1 MIMKKK
7 IYTSLGL
14 MSGTSMDGVDLSVIK
29 SDGYDEF
36 SSILNIYREF
46 DNHIYKQLIDLR
58 DKISSTEDL
67 KIYSDDLKNLEKKF
81 TLFNAKIINDVMQN
95 VDEEIDLVG
104 FHGQTIF
111 HNSKMKISKQ
121 LGNGKLLS
129 ALIKKIVV
137 NNFRQNDLN
146 HDGQGAP
153 LTPIFHYLISKIIK
167 NKFNID
173 YPLNVVNIGG
183 ITNVT
188 QIKNTLNN
196 LNQNFFAYDIAPGN
210 CLIDEWV
217 RMHVNTSYD
226 KNGNYASS
234 GKVDN
239 LILNQAID
247 NFELKSFNNSLDVK
261 DFDLS
266 FVKGLSF
273 EDGCATLTKFTA
285 FLISNGLEKI
295 SKKNN
300 VSLKNII
307 LCGGGRKNIFLIKS
321 VGEFLKDSN
330 IKIEN
335 IDNYNFDGN
344 FIESQAFAFLAIR
357 SYLNLPI
364 SFPNTT
370 RCKKAISG
378 GEIQKNF

>member
-1 MIMKKK
+1 
-7 IYTSLGL
+7 

-29 SDGYDEF
+29 SDGYNEF
-36 SSILNIYREF
+36 LSILNIYREF
-46 DNHIYKQLIDLR
+46 DDDLYTQLIDLR
-58 DKISSTEDL
+58 DKISSIEDL
-67 KIYSDDLKNLEKKF
+67 KIYSDDLKDLEKKF
-81 TLFNAKIINDVMQN
+81 TLFNAKIINDIMQN

-111 HNSKMKISKQ
+111 HNSKIKISKQ
-121 LGNGKLLS
+121 LGDGKLLS
-129 ALIKKIVV
+129 NLIKKIVV

-167 NKFNID
+167 NKFKID
-173 YPLNVVNIGG
+173 YPLNIVNIGG
-183 ITNVT
+183 ITNIT
-188 QIKNTLNN
+188 QIKDTLDD
-196 LNQNFFAYDIAPGN
+196 LNKNFFAYDIAPGN

-217 RMHVNTSYD
+217 RMHLNTSYD

-300 VSLKNII
+300 ISLKNII
-307 LCGGGRKNIFLIKS
+307 LCGGGRKNSFLIKS
-321 VGEFLKDSN
+321 IREFLDNNN
-330 IKIEN
+330 IRIEDIN
-335 IDNYNFDGN
+335 NYNFDGN

-370 RCKKAISG
+370 RCKEAVSG
-378 GEIQKNF
+378 GQIQKNF

>member
-7 IYTSLGL
+7 IFTSLGL

-29 SDGYDEF
+29 SNGYDEF

-46 DNHIYKQLIDLR
+46 DNDLSKQLIGIR
-58 DKISSTEDL
+58 DKIFSAEDL
-67 KIYSDDLKNLEKKF
+67 RIHSGDLNNLEKRF
-81 TLFNAKIINDVMQN
+81 TLFNVKFINDVIHN
-95 VDEEIDLVG
+95 IDEEIDLIG

-111 HNSKMKISKQ
+111 HNSKIKVSKQ
-121 LGNGKLLS
+121 LGDGKLLS
-129 ALIKKIVV
+129 SLIKKIVI
-137 NNFRQNDLN
+137 NNFRQNDLF
-146 HDGQGAP
+146 HGGQGAP
-153 LTPIFHYLISKIIK
+153 LTPIFHSLISKIIR
-167 NKFNID
+167 NKFKID
-173 YPLNVVNIGG
+173 FPLTVVNIGG

-188 QIKNTLNN
+188 QIKNESNS
-196 LNQNFFAYDIAPGN
+196 LNQNFFAYDIGPGN

-217 RMHVNTSYD
+217 RKHVNSSYD

-234 GKVDN
+234 GKVDS
-239 LILNQAID
+239 LVLNQAID
-247 NFELKSFNNSLDVK
+247 NFELISFDNSLDVK

-266 FVKGLSF
+266 FAKGLSF

-285 FLISNGLEKI
+285 FLISDGLKKI

-300 VSLKNII
+300 ISLKNII

-321 VGEFLKDSN
+321 IGEFLNDSN
-330 IKIEN
+330 ITIRD

-364 SFPNTT
+364 SYPNTT
-370 RCKKAISG
+370 RCKEAISG